1 MVHASIISK
10 ISISKV
16 RPRTNSGIHHG
27 KHEAYPGARNAT
39 LIRGTPLICLLLWAP
54 LCVLGQNSSSPAQN
68 GQPTKEEPRF
78 LFSPIHVNGPYIAI
92 TFDDG
97 PHPELTPKL
106 LDILI
111 AHHVRATFFVV
122 GNRVVKHPEIVARAA
137 REGHEIANHSW
148 SHPRLS
154 ELHDQDVRQELQKGE
169 DAIRSVVGIRPKLL
183 RPPGGALLARQEKWI
198 RDEFG
203 YNTILWDVHGFD
215 WIRPPPAPA
224 MICQRIV
231 EQTHPGAVIVCHDT
245 LPGTIEATPSI
256 LEQLVAKGFK
266 FVTVS
271 ELLQMAAN
279 GPHSSS
285 TP

>member
-1 MVHASIISK
+1 MLAQHSA
-10 ISISKV
+10 
-16 RPRTNSGIHHG
+16 
-27 KHEAYPGARNAT
+27 
-39 LIRGTPLICLLLWAP
+39 
-54 LCVLGQNSSSPAQN
+54 SPATN
-68 GQPTKEEPRF
+68 GQPTKQEPRF
-78 LFSPIHVNGPYIAI
+78 SFSPIRVNGSYIAL

-106 LDILI
+106 LDILKT
-111 AHHVRATFFVV
+111 HQVKATFFVV
-122 GNRVVKHPEIVARAA
+122 GNRVVKYPEIVARAA

-154 ELHDQDVRQELQKGE
+154 ELSDQDVRQELQKDE
-169 DAIRSVVGIRPKLL
+169 DAICSVIGIRPKLL
-183 RPPGGALLARQEKWI
+183 RPPGGALLARQERWI
-198 RDEFG
+198 HDEFG

-215 WIRPPPAPA
+215 WIRPAPAPA

-231 EQTHPGAVIVCHDT
+231 EETHPGAVIVCHDT

-256 LEQLVAKGFK
+256 LEQLAAKGFK

-271 ELLQMAAN
+271 ELLQIAAH
-279 GPHSSS
+279 GAHSSS